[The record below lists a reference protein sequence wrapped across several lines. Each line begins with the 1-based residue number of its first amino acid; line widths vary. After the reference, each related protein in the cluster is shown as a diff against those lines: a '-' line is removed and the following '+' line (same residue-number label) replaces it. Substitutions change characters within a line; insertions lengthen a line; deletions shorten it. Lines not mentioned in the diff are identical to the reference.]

1 MLGEGVKFEAP
12 GFEFDFSHDG
22 KDDVIELKPGL
33 KKSEAFGNTYF
44 FQYEFGESVLPDV
57 RSKFIHALKF
67 DQSQLGE
74 RNVEL
79 FTSRALGNLNRA
91 VNLATVDIVIYP
103 TSSSR
108 LVSDMLLMMDRLTDA
123 NRYIKLEA
131 VKKATSEIGF
141 NWGKFIEYCENKG
154 IPADVRK
161 IMRGKMEKML
171 ADIRKLDYF
180 SIAQNIR
187 GQKYKSF
194 LKAIYKFYDANTLEI
209 LKTAKGKKILI
220 IDDVYTSG
228 VTVDQILKA
237 YHAIG
242 PDDSNSIT
250 VFTLI
255 GKRGRK

>member
-1 MLGEGVKFEAP
+1 MLSEGVKFEAP
-12 GFEFDFSHDG
+12 GFRFDFSHDG
-22 KDDVIELKPGL
+22 KDDVIELKPDL
-33 KKSEAFGNTYF
+33 KESEVFGNTYF
-44 FQYEFGESVLPDV
+44 FQYEFGESVSPDV
-57 RSKFIHALKF
+57 RSKFIHTLKF
-67 DQSQLGE
+67 DKGQLGE
-74 RNVEL
+74 SNVEL
-79 FTSRALGNLNRA
+79 FMSRALGNLNRA

-141 NWGKFIEYCENKG
+141 NWDKFIEYCESKN
-154 IPADVRK
+154 IPMDARR
-161 IMRGKMEKML
+161 IMHSKMEKML

-180 SIAQNIR
+180 SIARNIK

-220 IDDVYTSG
+220 VDDVYTSD

-255 GKRGRK
+255 GKSRRK